1 MYMCCIFLCL
11 YLVYVCRGIYAY
23 LSMYVYLKDM
33 YVCMYVCGD
42 IQVRKRIITNENI
55 CYHVVHARGLCV
67 GHLDVGGD
75 ILECIREDEV
85 LDGELSVDE
94 AAAGQLKIPS
104 I

>member
-1 MYMCCIFLCL
+1 
-11 YLVYVCRGIYAY
+11 
-23 LSMYVYLKDM
+23 MYVYLKEMYVFMYICM
-33 YVCMYVCGD
+33 YVCMWGD

>member
-1 MYMCCIFLCL
+1 MCLCMS
-11 YLVYVCRGIYAY
+11 VCMSVC
-23 LSMYVYLKDM
+23 LS
-33 YVCMYVCGD
+33 VCMYVCMWY

-55 CYHVVHARGLCV
+55 CYHVVHARGLCI

-94 AAAGQLKIPS
+94 AAAGQLKISS

>member
-1 MYMCCIFLCL
+1 
-11 YLVYVCRGIYAY
+11 
-23 LSMYVYLKDM
+23 MYVYLKDM
-33 YVCMYVCGD
+33 SVCMYVCMWWYTGSKKD
-42 IQVRKRIITNENI
+42 NNYKNI

-94 AAAGQLKIPS
+94 AAAGQLKIPN

>member
-1 MYMCCIFLCL
+1 MYICCMFLRL
-11 YLVYVCRGIYAY
+11 YLVYVCRGKYTY
-23 LSMYVYLKDM
+23 LSMYV
-33 YVCMYVCGD
+33 C
-42 IQVRKRIITNENI
+42 RIITNENI
-55 CYHVVHARGLCV
+55 CYHVIHARGLCV
-67 GHLDVGGD
+67 GHLDVGGN